1 MKKKNPFFGGLFKN
15 IIFIVLI
22 FISLSV
28 LFSFLN
34 PDLFKKDKP
43 EEISIPKLVQYI
55 NAGEVSKVEVLKNDI
70 TVQLLDETILKIKKE
85 EGTTLTESLSY
96 FDIEESKMQ
105 EVNFVY
111 KEDVSEAFVF
121 FLLMIGLPFVL
132 IFIFF
137 FFFLKKSK
145 NSLNQTF
152 DFTRAKAKLFS
163 KNLKDKITF
172 KNVAGL
178 KEEKEE
184 LFEVVDFLKNPQKY
198 LKMGAKIP
206 KGILLVG
213 PAGCGKTLLARAIA
227 GESDVPF
234 FYVSGS
240 SFMELFVGV
249 GSSRV
254 RSLFENAKKQQPC
267 LIFIDELD
275 SIGKARGLSISGGN
289 EEREQTLNQL
299 LTEMDG
305 FEKNDKIIILGATN
319 RLDVLDKALLRPGR
333 FDRKIVI
340 NLPDIEE
347 REEILKIHATGKPL
361 DEKVNLREVAE
372 RTPGF
377 TGADLESVI
386 NEAAI
391 LTVKNKEEKVVQKN
405 VLEAIEKVLLGPEK
419 RSRVLSREEKEIAA
433 YHESGHALVAS
444 FVPNSEP
451 VRKIS
456 IISRGLAAGYTL
468 QVPEK
473 ERNFKRRSDFVSEIA
488 VLLGGYLTEKMIFG
502 EVSSGASEDLRRAS
516 YLARKIVK
524 ELGMSSL
531 GPVTFG
537 EREREVFLGYES
549 SENKNYSEETSI
561 KIDAEVKNIIFEAEK
576 KASEI
581 LNGKKEVLE
590 KIAKELILKETLE
603 REEYEKIIK

>member
-1 MKKKNPFFGGLFKN
+1 MKKKNLFFGGLFKN

-22 FISLSV
+22 FISLGV
-28 LFSFLN
+28 LLSFLN
-34 PDLFKKDKP
+34 PSLFKKETT
-43 EEISIPKLVQYI
+43 EEISIPKLAQYI
-55 NAGEVSKVEVLKNDI
+55 NDGEVSKVEVLKNDV
-70 TVQLLDETILKIKKE
+70 TVYLLDETVLKIKKE
-85 EGTTLTESLSY
+85 EGITLTENLSY
-96 FDIEESKMQ
+96 YNIEESKLQ

-121 FLLMIGLPFVL
+121 FLLMIGLPFIL
-132 IFIFF
+132 ILIFF
-137 FFFLKKSK
+137 FFFLKKTK
-145 NSLNQTF
+145 GSLNQTF
-152 DFTRAKAKLFS
+152 DFTKTKAKLLS
-163 KNLKDKITF
+163 RNLKDKVTF

-184 LFEVVDFLKNPQKY
+184 LSEVVDFLRSPEKY

-206 KGILLVG
+206 KGVLLVG
-213 PAGCGKTLLARAIA
+213 PAGCGKTLLARAVA
-227 GESDVPF
+227 GESNVPF

-319 RLDVLDKALLRPGR
+319 RLDVLDPALLRPGR
-333 FDRKIVI
+333 FDRKVVV
-340 NLPDIEE
+340 NLPDIKE
-347 REEILKIHATGKPL
+347 REEILNIHATSKPL

-377 TGADLESVI
+377 TGADLENVM
-386 NEAAI
+386 NESAI
-391 LTVKNKEEKVVQKN
+391 LTVKNKESKIVQKSI
-405 VLEAIEKVLLGPEK
+405 LESIEKVLLGPEK
-419 RSRVLSREEKEIAA
+419 KSKILSKEEKAIAA

-473 ERNFKRRSDFVSEIA
+473 ERNFKRRSDFISEIA
-488 VLLGGYLTEKMIFG
+488 VLLGGYLSEQMIFG

-516 YLARKIVK
+516 HLARKIVK

-549 SENKNYSEETSI
+549 NESKNYSEETSV
-561 KIDAEVKNIIFEAEK
+561 KIDSEVKNIIFEAEK
-576 KASEI
+576 KAKDI
-581 LNGKKEVLE
+581 LERKKDILE
-590 KIAKELILKETLE
+590 KVTKELIARETLE